1 LQLVKSTIDI
11 DCLQVSLK
19 FWMKR
24 AFSSAQDPMEFGGS
38 PFNQVR
44 AVPSNIMVKYLAIA
58 TSLTSSSSM
67 AIS

>member
-1 LQLVKSTIDI
+1 
-11 DCLQVSLK
+11 
-19 FWMKR
+19 MNR
-24 AFSSAQDPMEFGGS
+24 AFSSAQDPIEFGGS

-58 TSLTSSSSM
+58 ASLTSSNYM